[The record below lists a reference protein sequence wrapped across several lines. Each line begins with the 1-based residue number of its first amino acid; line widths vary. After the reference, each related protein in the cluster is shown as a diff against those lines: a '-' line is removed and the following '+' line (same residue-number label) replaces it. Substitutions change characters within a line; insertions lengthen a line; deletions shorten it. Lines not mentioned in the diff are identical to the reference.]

1 MLACMLY
8 VCTCVCVCVCVCV
21 YVCVC
26 VCVCACVHACDC
38 ACIMEWFVCIIKLWI
53 FPHAHYMH
61 IKCSS
66 PKKVPVGWRKTN
78 WTDPFFIF
86 IIILHVF
93 TITN

>member
-8 VCTCVCVCVCVCV
+8 VHTCVCVCVRA
-21 YVCVC
+21 CVC
-26 VCVCACVHACDC
+26 VCVPVIVHALLK
-38 ACIMEWFVCIIKLWI
+38 WFVCIIKLWI

-78 WTDPFFIF
+78 WTNPFFIF